1 MKLYFSQHFHL
12 FLLLSLVIGTNVSA
26 AQDIERGVSRRLASQ
41 RKATLSEIEYDVSL
55 ELQKHQN

>member
-12 FLLLSLVIGTNVSA
+12 FLLLSLGIGTNVSA